1 MTYLDELR
9 MQGTRALARHPELL
23 HVWRDDGSLTFPPT
37 ADEGFEVSL
46 HPNACAIT
54 VFTGVGWHHALD
66 GEPTEAVEQALGLT
80 RDLLSSD
87 CRIREGCAAGQP
99 YRWTLERRESE
110 TWLPESTTA
119 LLFWNYFGRR
129 SERFYQNNQLP
140 GRLTAGSSESNPGS
154 AAG

>member
-87 CRIREGCAAGQP
+87 CRIREATVSMDVGTSRVRDLVTRIDDGIIV
-99 YRWTLERRESE
+99 LE
-110 TWLPESTTA
+110 
-119 LLFWNYFGRR
+119 LFR
-129 SERFYQNNQLP
+129 S
-140 GRLTAGSSESNPGS
+140 S
-154 AAG
+154 